1 MISSRYE
8 YGTSP
13 RKLEPDIRRKKQ
25 TMPNKQ
31 PKSKK
36 LRVVEELPRQDIKIS
51 KAQKKKQIKLTL
63 VVVGIFILLLTVSY
77 RNSQINEQF
86 SKVQNL
92 KKDLASIKKENEQL
106 EVSIENSLNI
116 NTVEKLAKE
125 KLGMQKLTNKQTV
138 YVALPKKDYVETSTE
153 EVIVEEEKN
162 WLEQLIDKIFNK

>member
-8 YGTSP
+8 YETSP
-13 RKLEPDIRRKKQ
+13 RKVEPDIRRKKQ
-25 TMPNKQ
+25 VNPNRQ
-31 PKSKK
+31 PRKKK
-36 LRVVEELPRQDIKIS
+36 LRVVEDLPRQEVKIS
-51 KAQKKKQIKLTL
+51 KAQKKKQIKLTF

-92 KKDLASIKKENEQL
+92 KKDLASIKKENVQL

>member
-8 YGTSP
+8 YETSP
-13 RKLEPDIRRKKQ
+13 RKVEPDIRRKKQ
-25 TMPNKQ
+25 VNPNRQ
-31 PKSKK
+31 PRKKK
-36 LRVVEELPRQDIKIS
+36 LRVVEDLPRQEVKIS
-51 KAQKKKQIKLTL
+51 KAQKKKQIKLTF

-153 EVIVEEEKN
+153 EVIVEEERN
-162 WLEQLIDKIFNK
+162 WLEQLIEKIFNK